1 MTIIINMTEVK
12 MKHNMSSLDRILRF
26 ALALLV
32 GMLIYFNVI
41 NGTLANILGVAA
53 GIFLVTSLI
62 GFCPL
67 YVLFR
72 FSTKK

>member
-1 MTIIINMTEVK
+1 